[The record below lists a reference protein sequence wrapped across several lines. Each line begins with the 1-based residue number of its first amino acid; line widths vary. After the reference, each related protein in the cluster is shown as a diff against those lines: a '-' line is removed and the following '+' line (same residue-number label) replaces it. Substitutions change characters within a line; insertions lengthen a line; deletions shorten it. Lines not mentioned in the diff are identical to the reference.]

1 MVDTSDLGSD
11 AEGCESSSL
20 SEGTKNIEIYLFSKN
35 KIINLVEYKFKLL
48 SYENTI
54 FYSILYFFV

>member
-1 MVDTSDLGSD
+1 
-11 AEGCESSSL
+11 
-20 SEGTKNIEIYLFSKN
+20 LFSKN